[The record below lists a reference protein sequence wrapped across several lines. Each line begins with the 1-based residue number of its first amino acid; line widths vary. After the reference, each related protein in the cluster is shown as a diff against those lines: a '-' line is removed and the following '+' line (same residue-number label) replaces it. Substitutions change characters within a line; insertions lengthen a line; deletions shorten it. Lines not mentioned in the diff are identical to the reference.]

1 MSEYNWEQIP
11 IPDTKDDRELSAKEK
26 ELIRSMREKPLTPE
40 EVELLKKEKG
50 VTGSFTKDQID
61 SIVKERLENES
72 LSSGEKEKI
81 KQERD
86 KDKPRRLTP
95 AEIEYILGGITKM
108 AGLDVAAKK
117 MAISEIKKF
126 YREVFAHAEV
136 CPSALK
142 EVRDTIQMYHER
154 ALIQPM
160 EPIGIDTSGGICQ
173 VISQIALSSHQVT
186 GISGAISGGIDA
198 LQEILSGSVVR
209 KIRNCFVHLRDK
221 LTFDEIMDK
230 RVSMVGINMENLVI
244 RDPPDLGPVAR
255 LLKGGPPKSLRF
267 GTDLSGED
275 GHERYFWHDYS
286 PLIPNE
292 ASQSALCLRLHLN
305 TDLMLVHRI
314 TMQDIAET
322 ISDNAAIGITDSNG
336 KKKKYDGIMV
346 AVISPNADG
355 IADIFPNEELLDN
368 IDYSGLSKQEKGHN
382 FLQSIATVGLAE
394 MHVKGI
400 RGIKRIFPVA
410 IPVWSAI
417 FSEVKVD
424 DPDLVRTLLKKP
436 EGKKVHG
443 IVRGDTTHSDEKK
456 SIPLTSL
463 SSLPSLPSQ
472 YVSISLPTATAPTP
486 YTTVVSST
494 PFAPVVVR
502 APSLQTTSTV
512 AIQSPFST
520 PLTTSLPTPL
530 ITIQSAGTSARIPFS
545 TSSTP
550 LATSTVAIQSP
561 FSTSSTPLTTSLPTP
576 FSTSTTSSTPLITTS
591 APPSPLPAGWK
602 NDFWKLNL
610 NRNTMKFNG
619 VTLADIKAL
628 LSATRIKLL
637 PSPPRT
643 PSSTIYVR
651 MPSQWNMGTIKQR
664 EQAKKRIKENQ
675 SVEEKARR
683 YRHRIGLPPKKVK
696 ETIGSKPLYDAPGMY
711 IMSLVR
717 EDKQNESELIQK
729 ARADA
734 TSRGVPYIPPVYQY
748 SKAVLASEFYFI
760 MTEGSNLEAILALPW
775 VDETRTTSNDLHQ
788 TASTLGVEAAQTA
801 FTTELAGLIKSTG
814 KYIDPRSIETCADF
828 MFCRGRIYGM
838 NYTGFRN
845 QEIGVFSLSTF
856 ERPYYV
862 LTSGAS
868 HGMWEPTNTISAAI
882 ATNEAPLIGTGGITE
897 YSSIQKQTEYLAALG
912 RDRDQL
918 AARGEKVDVINQ
930 DFSSAFQALA
940 TSMSASG
947 DPIDISKHTDSLEGM
962 GRFMTNPEKFNPNQG
977 IIQDAPEDSTPK
989 MNFDRD
995 LRPPK
1000 IVSGRFVSPTR
1011 DAIESSRMEIPLPD
1025 FLTSIGIDVSTIVVE
1040 DPVEAKGVDPSKVG
1054 GIIRSTEIKIELL
1067 APGILS
1073 MGEIRSQLPT
1083 PLPYFGTGFGSILER
1098 ALEAVNVNDIQDNPV
1113 LVGDYG
1119 NMRSV
1124 SKELGLPPLTSIT
1137 LRGEEII
1144 PLGGEE
1150 DTHRPRVP
1158 LVDYSTFVTTILGKV
1173 GTGSGSVALPV
1184 VATAL
1189 VQPASLGIPRSVG
1202 YPPPG
1207 GRGGWGQGRGRGGG
1221 RSQGEFIPR
1230 TPTSRGQIWGG
1241 TIPGSSMR
1249 R

>member
-1 MSEYNWEQIP
+1 MSEYNWEQLP
-11 IPDTKDDRELSAKEK
+11 IPDTKDDISLSPSER
-26 ELIRSMREKPLTPE
+26 ELIRRGREKPLTSE
-40 EVELLKKEKG
+40 EEELLKKERG
-50 VTGSFTKDQID
+50 VIGSFTKDQIS
-61 SIVKERLENES
+61 SIIKERVES
-72 LSSGEKEKI
+72 RDLSPGEKEQI
-81 KQERD
+81 RQERE

-95 AEIEYILGGITKM
+95 REIEYVLGGITKM
-108 AGLDVAAKK
+108 AGLDVQAKK
-117 MAISEIKKF
+117 MAIDEIKKF
-126 YREVFAHAEV
+126 YREIFAYAEV

-173 VISQIALSSHQVT
+173 VISQIALSAHQVT
-186 GISGAISGGIDA
+186 GVSGAISGGIDA

-209 KIRNCFVHLRDK
+209 KIRNCFVHLKDK

-230 RVSMVGINMENLVI
+230 RVGMVGINMENLVI

-255 LLKGGPPKSLRF
+255 LLKGGPPRSMRF
-267 GTDLSGED
+267 GTDLSRETGLD
-275 GHERYFWHDYS
+275 RYFWHDYS

-292 ASQSALCLRLHLN
+292 SFQSALCLRLHLN
-305 TDLMLVHRI
+305 TDLMFVHRI

-322 ISDNAAIGITDSNG
+322 ISDNSMIRITDSNG

-346 AVISPNADG
+346 ALVSPDADG
-355 IADIFPNEELLDN
+355 IVDVFPNEDLLDN
-368 IDYSGLSKQEKGHN
+368 IDHSGLSKQEKAHN
-382 FLQSIATVGLAE
+382 FLQSLATVGLAE

-417 FSEVKVD
+417 FSEVRVD
-424 DPDLVRTLLKKP
+424 DGDLVRTLLRKP
-436 EGKKVHG
+436 EAKK
-443 IVRGDTTHSDEKK
+443 IATPKEDEKK
-456 SIPLTSL
+456 RAPPTQPSLLSQYTLTSG
-463 SSLPSLPSQ
+463 P
-472 YVSISLPTATAPTP
+472 VATAPTP
-486 YTTVVSST
+486 YTTTVSTT
-494 PFAPVVVR
+494 PFAPVIVGTPSFRTAPPVV
-502 APSLQTTSTV
+502 QV
-512 AIQSPFST
+512 QSPFQRTIPTST
-520 PLTTSLPTPL
+520 PQSFSSPIPTP
-530 ITIQSAGTSARIPFS
+530 SIPSLVPTTS

-550 LATSTVAIQSP
+550 Q
-561 FSTSSTPLTTSLPTP
+561 TTTAPPPPLPT
-576 FSTSTTSSTPLITTS
+576 
-591 APPSPLPAGWK
+591 GWK

-610 NRNTMKFNG
+610 NTNAMKFNG
-619 VTLADIKAL
+619 ITLADVKTL
-628 LSATRIKLL
+628 LSATRITLL

-651 MPSQWNMGTIKQR
+651 MPAQWNMGTAKQR
-664 EQAKKRIKENQ
+664 EEAKKLREKTVL
-675 SVEEKARR
+675 VEEKARR
-683 YRHRIGLPPKKVK
+683 YRERMGFPL
-696 ETIGSKPLYDAPGMY
+696 KPRSTGAIKSLYDAPGMY

-734 TSRGVPYIPPVYQY
+734 SSRGVPYIPPVYQY

-814 KYIDPRSIETCADF
+814 KYIDPRSIDTCAEF

-882 ATNEAPLIGTGGITE
+882 ATNEAPLIGTGGVVD
-897 YSSIQKQTEYLAALG
+897 YASIQKQTEYLAALE

-918 AARGEKVDVINQ
+918 VARGEKIDAITQDVT
-930 DFSSAFQALA
+930 SAFRALA

-947 DPIDISKHTDSLEGM
+947 DPIDISRHTDSLEGM
-962 GRFMTNPEKFNPNQG
+962 ARFMTNPEKFKPDQG
-977 IIQDAPEDSTPK
+977 IIVDAPEDSTPK
-989 MNFDRD
+989 MNFDRE

-1000 IVSGRFVSPTR
+1000 IVSGKFVSPTR
-1011 DAIESSRMEIPLPD
+1011 DAVEGSRIEIPLPD
-1025 FLTSIGIDVSTIVVE
+1025 FLASIGIDVATIVVE
-1040 DPVEAKGVDPSKVG
+1040 EPAEAKGVDPSKVG
-1054 GIIRSTEIKIELL
+1054 GIIRSMEIKVERL

-1073 MGEIRSQLPT
+1073 MSEIRSHMPT
-1083 PLPYFGTGFGSILER
+1083 PLPYFGTGFGRVLEN
-1098 ALEAVNVNDIQDNPV
+1098 ALEAINVSDIQDNPV

-1119 NMRSV
+1119 SMRSI

-1137 LRGEEII
+1137 LRVEDAT
-1144 PLGGEE
+1144 PLG
-1150 DTHRPRVP
+1150 RNVP
-1158 LVDYSTFVTTILGKV
+1158 LVDYTKFVSTVLGRV
-1173 GTGSGSVALPV
+1173 GTGSGSVVLPV

-1189 VQPASLGIPRSVG
+1189 VRPASLGVPRSIS
-1202 YPPPG
+1202 YSTSTF
-1207 GRGGWGQGRGRGGG
+1207 RGRGRGVRRAPSG
-1221 RSQGEFIPR
+1221 
-1230 TPTSRGQIWGG
+1230 RGQIRGG
-1241 TIPGSSMR
+1241 DIPGSDMR
-1249 R
+1249 W